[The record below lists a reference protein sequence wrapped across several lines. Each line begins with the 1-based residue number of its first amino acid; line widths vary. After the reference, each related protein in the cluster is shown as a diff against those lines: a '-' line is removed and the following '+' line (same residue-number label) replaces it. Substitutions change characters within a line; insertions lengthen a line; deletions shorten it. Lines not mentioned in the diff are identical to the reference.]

1 MKKLTPVIILCLCLL
16 LSTPVYAAPVSS
28 TITGYTYEG
37 IYYEAV
43 TLDSSSSWDP
53 LSNVSNITVTKKF
66 TFTGTVVPG
75 DSIDW
80 RETINGTAYIGTL
93 YLYSYHHSEDTTIAI
108 YKGTLY
114 REDTSLR

>member
-1 MKKLTPVIILCLCLL
+1 MKKFAPIIALCLCLL
-16 LSTPVYAAPVSS
+16 LGTPASDS
-28 TITGYTYEG
+28 FTITGYTYDG

-43 TLDSSSSWDP
+43 TLDSSSSLEP
-53 LSNVSNITVTKKF
+53 LADASHITVTKEF

-80 RETINGTAYIGTL
+80 RETIDGTAYIGTL
-93 YLYSYHHSEDTTIAI
+93 YLYSYYHFDNATTAI